1 MSRVLTSAWLKLFK
15 AQFLITI
22 SFCKA
27 KVVNAYIYCKKQKGN
42 E

>member
-1 MSRVLTSAWLKLFK
+1 MSRVLTAAWLKLFE

-22 SFCKA
+22 TFCKA
-27 KVVNAYIYCKKQKGN
+27 KVVNAYIYCKKQNGN